1 MYQVQAEFLS
11 AVNNIF
17 SLVFR
22 KCFHWKQF
30 FVHTYRSGMAWYG
43 MVWHRLLNVLGR
55 TYVHTRAQLKNPGNM
70 FHCYFM
76 HLSCCKKLLC
86 MVSFVFFLT
95 LFADPFCI
103 LSFWSIL
110 NLELSTSH
118 MTQVSRNSIFKPFQ
132 ASVRYCWTAVERN
145 AQPSSFCISFPCI
158 FQQEV
163 AQTYATHFHT
173 SLRNE
178 YSSSILSNAFN
189 LSHHILYKH
198 CIFVNYSHTHTSTPK
213 SHTHAQNIQAVGI
226 ALRRVNFISQKHT
239 MQFKIDE
246 RKIAC

>member
-118 MTQVSRNSIFKPFQ
+118 MTQVSRNSIFKPFR
-132 ASVRYCWTAVERN
+132 AWVFVIVGRLLNECLTIIILHIFSLH
-145 AQPSSFCISFPCI
+145 IS
-158 FQQEV
+158 
-163 AQTYATHFHT
+163 T
-173 SLRNE
+173 R
-178 YSSSILSNAFN
+178 SSSNICNPF
-189 LSHHILYKH
+189 SH
-198 CIFVNYSHTHTSTPK
+198 FSS
-213 SHTHAQNIQAVGI
+213 Q
-226 ALRRVNFISQKHT
+226 RV
-239 MQFKIDE
+239 
-246 RKIAC
+246 

>member
-1 MYQVQAEFLS
+1 MCVKKKRRRKHRRHVPSPSRVFKCSKQYIQLS
-11 AVNNIF
+11 LSKVF
-17 SLVFR
+17 SLKTIFR
-22 KCFHWKQF
+22 AYICIE
-30 FVHTYRSGMAWYG
+30 VAWHG

-118 MTQVSRNSIFKPFQ
+118 MTQVSRNSIFKPFR
-132 ASVRYCWTAVERN
+132 AWVFVIVGRLLNECSTIIILHIF
-145 AQPSSFCISFPCI
+145 SSHIS
-158 FQQEV
+158 
-163 AQTYATHFHT
+163 T
-173 SLRNE
+173 R
-178 YSSSILSNAFN
+178 SSSNICNPF
-189 LSHHILYKH
+189 SH
-198 CIFVNYSHTHTSTPK
+198 FSS
-213 SHTHAQNIQAVGI
+213 Q
-226 ALRRVNFISQKHT
+226 RV
-239 MQFKIDE
+239 
-246 RKIAC
+246 